1 MDGRG
6 WQRVSLSWLGLEG
19 ILLEVMRELGMD
31 WGGARFFQ
39 TLGPTEGRQARP
51 QQTAPP
57 SPRSEERDAFLG
69 PGG

>member
-6 WQRVSLSWLGLEG
+6 WQRVSPSWLGLERV
-19 ILLEVMRELGMD
+19 LLEVSLLPASRRELGMD

-39 TLGPTEGRQARP
+39 TLGPMEGRQARP

-57 SPRSEERDAFLG
+57 SQRSEM
-69 PGG
+69 PS